1 MLNSFQHLFRIEFR
15 NKFGTTQPNGHAE
28 FISASIYIEIPKQVR
43 NDEKLNRHA
52 EFVSTSII

>member
-1 MLNSFQHLFRIEFR
+1 MLNSFLIEFR
-15 NKFGTTQPNGHAE
+15 NEFETTQPNGHAE